1 MNNRKK
7 RGSYN
12 DFKKDLIVRNKK
24 GKIIAVFPYGSEP
37 WLRYQQFLEI
47 LVEADKRKLEE
58 LLNKKKERDEQVNK
72 ILDQADRRIIHK
84 AEKRRLKRYNLS
96 QTAKILRV
104 PRQTLYYW
112 IKKNW
117 VKPWRDYR
125 RYPVF
130 TVFDI
135 QKIIKWRNT
144 IKLSKEP
151 YVNRDVDVFL

>member
-1 MNNRKK
+1 MT
-7 RGSYN
+7 
-12 DFKKDLIVRNKK
+12 
-24 GKIIAVFPYGSEP
+24 
-37 WLRYQQFLEI
+37 
-47 LVEADKRKLEE
+47 EATIKTLDK
-58 LLNKKKERDEQVNK
+58 LLNKKKERKEHVNL
-72 ILDQADRRIIHK
+72 ILDEADKKIIHK
-84 AEKRRLKRYNLS
+84 AEKRKLKRYNLS
-96 QTAKILRV
+96 QAAKILNV

-144 IKLSKEP
+144 IELCKEP
-151 YVNRDVDVFL
+151 YVSRDDENIL